1 MKAQY
6 EAFQPLP
13 ESSFRIFGY
22 EVPEFD
28 APWHY
33 HPEFELTVILQ
44 SEGIRYV
51 GNSMESFEAGDLV
64 LAGPNLPH
72 CWKNTPDNTV
82 PASSIVVQWPEA
94 FMGAGWLDVPEFKSI
109 RRLLQ
114 LAGQGIRFGPHVT
127 ARVTPMLEEM
137 LLMAPFPRIMKFLE
151 VLELLA
157 GVRDIHFLCE
167 QGFAYPLNYE
177 DNQRINTV
185 YNYIREHYSERITL
199 ATLSGMV
206 HMTEEAFSRFFSRT
220 MQKPLFTFL
229 NEYRINMASKMLIET
244 DMQVTEIS
252 FACGYD
258 SPPFFFRQF
267 RKFGGM
273 TPAAYRKQFRT
284 TEAAGAAGR
293 WTASSSAS
301 E

>member
-1 MKAQY
+1 MKAQF

-13 ESSFRIFGY
+13 DSSFRIFGY
-22 EVPEFD
+22 EVAEFD

-33 HPEFELTVILQ
+33 HPEYELTVILK

-64 LAGPNLPH
+64 LLGPNLPH
-72 CWKNTPDNTV
+72 CWKNTPDNVGT
-82 PASSIVVQWPEA
+82 ASSIVVQWPGE
-94 FMGAGWLDVPEFKSI
+94 FMGAGWLDVEEFKSVK
-109 RRLLQ
+109 RLLQ
-114 LAGQGIRFGPHVT
+114 MAGQGIRFDQGVS
-127 ARVTPMLEEM
+127 ARVKPMLAEM
-137 LLMAPFPRIMKFLE
+137 LEMQPFPRLIKFLE

-157 GVRDIHFLCE
+157 AVKNIHFLCE

-199 ATLSGMV
+199 ATLSGLVYMS
-206 HMTEEAFSRFFSRT
+206 EESFSRFFSRT

-244 DMQVTEIS
+244 DMQVAEIS
-252 FACGYD
+252 FACGYE

-273 TPAAYRKQFRT
+273 TPAAYRKQFRS
-284 TEAAGAAGR
+284 TEAEG
-293 WTASSSAS
+293 
-301 E
+301 

>member
-1 MKAQY
+1 MKAQF

-22 EVPEFD
+22 EVAEFD

-64 LAGPNLPH
+64 LLGPNLPH
-72 CWKNTPDNTV
+72 CWKNTPDSPG
-82 PASSIVVQWPEA
+82 PASSIVVQWPA
-94 FMGAGWLDVPEFKSI
+94 GFMGNGWQEVEEFKSVK
-109 RRLLQ
+109 RLLQ
-114 LAGQGIRFGPHVT
+114 LAGQGIRFDQEVS
-127 ARVTPMLEEM
+127 ARVKPILAEMLEM
-137 LLMAPFPRIMKFLE
+137 QPFPRLIKFLE

-157 GVRDIHFLCE
+157 AVKNIHFLCE

-185 YNYIREHYSERITL
+185 YNYIREHYAERITL
-199 ATLSGMV
+199 ATLSGLVYMS
-206 HMTEEAFSRFFSRT
+206 EESFSRFFSRI

-244 DMQVTEIS
+244 DLQVAEIS
-252 FACGYD
+252 FACGYE

-284 TEAAGAAGR
+284 TEAGG
-293 WTASSSAS
+293 
-301 E
+301 

>member
-1 MKAQY
+1 MKAQF

-22 EVPEFD
+22 EVKEFD

-33 HPEFELTVILQ
+33 HPEYELTIILQ
-44 SEGIRYV
+44 SVGIRYV

-64 LAGPNLPH
+64 LLGPNLPH
-72 CWKNTPDNTV
+72 CWKNTQDNV
-82 PASSIVVQWPEA
+82 VAASSIVVQWPEA
-94 FMGAGWLDVPEFKSI
+94 FIGNGWLDAEEFKSI

-114 LAGQGIRFGPHVT
+114 MAGQGIKFNQDAA
-127 ARVTPMLEEM
+127 ARVKPMLEDMLEM
-137 LLMAPFPRIMKFLE
+137 QPFARLIKFLE
-151 VLELLA
+151 VLEMLA
-157 GVRDIHFLCE
+157 GIKNIHFLCE

-185 YNYIREHYSERITL
+185 YNYIREHYAERITL
-199 ATLSGMV
+199 AALSALV
-206 HMTEEAFSRFFSRT
+206 HMSEEAFSRFFSRT

-229 NEYRINMASKMLIET
+229 NEYRINMATKMLIET
-244 DMQVTEIS
+244 DMQVAEIS

-273 TPAAYRKQFRT
+273 TPAAYRKQFRA
-284 TEAAGAAGR
+284 TETEG
-293 WTASSSAS
+293 
-301 E
+301 

>member
-1 MKAQY
+1 MKAQF

-13 ESSFRIFGY
+13 DSSFRIFGY
-22 EVPEFD
+22 EVAEFD

-33 HPEFELTVILQ
+33 HPEYELTVILK

-64 LAGPNLPH
+64 LLGPNLPH
-72 CWKNTPDNTV
+72 CWKNTPDSVGT
-82 PASSIVVQWPEA
+82 ASSIVVQWPGD
-94 FMGAGWLDVPEFKSI
+94 FMGNGWLDVEEFKSVK
-109 RRLLQ
+109 RLLQ
-114 LAGQGIRFGPHVT
+114 MAGQGIRFDQGVS
-127 ARVTPMLEEM
+127 ARVKPILAEMLEM
-137 LLMAPFPRIMKFLE
+137 QPFSRLMKFLE

-157 GVRDIHFLCE
+157 AVKNIHLLCE

-199 ATLSGMV
+199 ATLSGLVYMS
-206 HMTEEAFSRFFSRT
+206 EESFSRFFSRT

-244 DMQVTEIS
+244 DMQVAEIS
-252 FACGYD
+252 FACGYE

-284 TEAAGAAGR
+284 TEAAG
-293 WTASSSAS
+293 
-301 E
+301 

>member
-1 MKAQY
+1 MKAQF

-13 ESSFRIFGY
+13 DSSFRIFGY
-22 EVPEFD
+22 EVAEFD

-33 HPEFELTVILQ
+33 HPEYELTVILK

-64 LAGPNLPH
+64 LLGPNLPH
-72 CWKNTPDNTV
+72 CWKNTPDSVGT
-82 PASSIVVQWPEA
+82 ASSIVVQWPEA
-94 FMGAGWLDVPEFKSI
+94 FMGHGWLDVEEFKSV

-114 LAGQGIRFGPHVT
+114 MAGQGIRFNQEVS
-127 ARVTPMLEEM
+127 ARVKPMLAEM
-137 LLMAPFPRIMKFLE
+137 LEMQPFPRLIKFLE

-157 GVRDIHFLCE
+157 SVKNIHFLCE

-185 YNYIREHYSERITL
+185 YNYIREHFSERITL
-199 ATLSGMV
+199 ATLSDLVYMS
-206 HMTEEAFSRFFSRT
+206 EESFSRFFSRT

-244 DMQVTEIS
+244 DMQVAEIS
-252 FACGYD
+252 FACGYE

-284 TEAAGAAGR
+284 TEAAG
-293 WTASSSAS
+293 
-301 E
+301 

>member
-1 MKAQY
+1 MKAQF

-13 ESSFRIFGY
+13 DSSFRIFGY
-22 EVPEFD
+22 EVAEFD

-51 GNSMESFEAGDLV
+51 GNSMETFEAGDLV
-64 LAGPNLPH
+64 LLGPNLPH
-72 CWKNTPDNTV
+72 CWKYTPDSHG
-82 PASSIVVQWPEA
+82 PASSIVVQWPGE
-94 FMGAGWLDVPEFKSI
+94 FMGNGWQDVEEFKSVK
-109 RRLLQ
+109 RLLQ
-114 LAGQGIRFGPHVT
+114 LAGQGIRFSQEVS
-127 ARVTPMLEEM
+127 ARVKPILAEM
-137 LLMAPFPRIMKFLE
+137 LDMQPFPRLMKFLE
-151 VLELLA
+151 VLDLLA
-157 GVRDIHFLCE
+157 AVKNIHFLCE

-185 YNYIREHYSERITL
+185 YNYIREHYAERITL
-199 ATLSGMV
+199 ATLSGLV
-206 HMTEEAFSRFFSRT
+206 HMSEESFSRFFSRI

-244 DMQVTEIS
+244 DMQVAEIG
-252 FACGYD
+252 FACGYE

-273 TPAAYRKQFRT
+273 TPAAYRKQFRS
-284 TEAAGAAGR
+284 TEAAG
-293 WTASSSAS
+293 
-301 E
+301 

>member
-1 MKAQY
+1 MKAQF

-13 ESSFRIFGY
+13 DSSFRIFGY
-22 EVPEFD
+22 EVAEFD

-33 HPEFELTVILQ
+33 HPEYELTVILK

-64 LAGPNLPH
+64 LLGPNLPH
-72 CWKNTPDNTV
+72 CWKNTPDNVGT
-82 PASSIVVQWPEA
+82 ASSIVVQWPGE
-94 FMGAGWLDVPEFKSI
+94 FMGAGWLDVEEFKSVK
-109 RRLLQ
+109 RLLQ
-114 LAGQGIRFGPHVT
+114 MAGQGIRFDHGVS
-127 ARVTPMLEEM
+127 ARVKPMLAEM
-137 LLMAPFPRIMKFLE
+137 LEMQPFPRLIKFLE

-157 GVRDIHFLCE
+157 AVKNIHFLCE

-199 ATLSGMV
+199 ATLSGLVYMS
-206 HMTEEAFSRFFSRT
+206 EESFSRFFSRT

-244 DMQVTEIS
+244 DMQVAEIS
-252 FACGYD
+252 FACGYE

-273 TPAAYRKQFRT
+273 TPAAYRKQFRS
-284 TEAAGAAGR
+284 TEAEG
-293 WTASSSAS
+293 
-301 E
+301 

>member
-1 MKAQY
+1 MKAQF

-13 ESSFRIFGY
+13 DSSFRIFGY
-22 EVPEFD
+22 EVAEFD

-33 HPEFELTVILQ
+33 HPEYELTVILK

-64 LAGPNLPH
+64 LLGPNLPH
-72 CWKNTPDNTV
+72 CWKNTPDNAGT
-82 PASSIVVQWPEA
+82 ASSIVVQWPGE
-94 FMGAGWLDVPEFKSI
+94 FMGAGWLDVEEFKSVK
-109 RRLLQ
+109 RLLQ
-114 LAGQGIRFGPHVT
+114 MAGQGIRFDQDVS
-127 ARVTPMLEEM
+127 ARVKPMLAEM
-137 LLMAPFPRIMKFLE
+137 LEMQPFSRLIRFLE

-157 GVRDIHFLCE
+157 AVKNIHLLCE

-199 ATLSGMV
+199 AALSGLVYMS
-206 HMTEEAFSRFFSRT
+206 EESFSRFFSRT

-244 DMQVTEIS
+244 DMQVAEIS
-252 FACGYD
+252 FACGYE

-273 TPAAYRKQFRT
+273 TPAAYRKQFRS
-284 TEAAGAAGR
+284 TEAEG
-293 WTASSSAS
+293 
-301 E
+301 

>member
-1 MKAQY
+1 MKAQF

-13 ESSFRIFGY
+13 DSSFRIFGY
-22 EVPEFD
+22 EVAEFD

-33 HPEFELTVILQ
+33 HPEYELTVILQ

-51 GNSMESFEAGDLV
+51 GNSMENFEAGDLV
-64 LAGPNLPH
+64 LLGPNLPH
-72 CWKNTPDNTV
+72 CWKNTPDSRG
-82 PASSIVVQWPEA
+82 PASSIVVQWPGE
-94 FMGAGWLDVPEFKSI
+94 FIGAGWQDVEEFKSLK
-109 RRLLQ
+109 RLLQ
-114 LAGQGIRFGPHVT
+114 LAGQGIRFSQDVSSVV
-127 ARVTPMLEEM
+127 RPMLAEM
-137 LLMAPFPRIMKFLE
+137 LEMQPFPRLIKFLE

-157 GVRDIHFLCE
+157 AVKNIHILCE

-185 YNYIREHYSERITL
+185 YNYIREHYAERISL
-199 ATLSGMV
+199 ATLSGLVYMS
-206 HMTEEAFSRFFSRT
+206 EESFSRFFSRI

-244 DMQVTEIS
+244 DMQVAEIS
-252 FACGYD
+252 FACGYE

-273 TPAAYRKQFRT
+273 TPAAYRKQFRS
-284 TEAAGAAGR
+284 TEAAG
-293 WTASSSAS
+293 
-301 E
+301 

>member
-1 MKAQY
+1 MKAQF

-22 EVPEFD
+22 EVSEFD
-28 APWHY
+28 GPWHY
-33 HPEFELTVILQ
+33 HPEYELTIILQ

-51 GNSMESFEAGDLV
+51 GNSMENFEAGDLV
-64 LAGPNLPH
+64 LLGPNLPH
-72 CWKNTPDNTV
+72 CWKNTPDSEG
-82 PASSIVVQWPEA
+82 PASSIVVQWPEQ
-94 FMGAGWLDVPEFKSI
+94 FLGNGWLDVAEFKSI
-109 RRLLQ
+109 KRLFQ
-114 LAGQGIRFGPHVT
+114 LAGQGIRFDQEVS
-127 ARVTPMLEEM
+127 ARVNPMLTEM
-137 LLMAPFPRIMKFLE
+137 LEMQPMARLMKFLE

-157 GVRDIHFLCE
+157 AVKNTHFLCE

-199 ATLSGMV
+199 AVLSGLV
-206 HMTEEAFSRFFSRT
+206 HMSEEAFSRFFSRI

-244 DMQVTEIS
+244 DMQVAEIS
-252 FACGYD
+252 FACGYE

-273 TPAAYRKQFRT
+273 TPAAYRKQFRA
-284 TEAAGAAGR
+284 TEAAG
-293 WTASSSAS
+293 
-301 E
+301 

>member
-1 MKAQY
+1 MKAQF

-22 EVPEFD
+22 EVAEFD

-33 HPEFELTVILQ
+33 HPEYELTVILK

-64 LAGPNLPH
+64 LLGPNLPH
-72 CWKNTPDNTV
+72 CWKNTPDSAGT
-82 PASSIVVQWPEA
+82 ASSIVVQWPGD
-94 FMGAGWLDVPEFKSI
+94 FMGNGWLDVEEFKSVK
-109 RRLLQ
+109 RLLQ
-114 LAGQGIRFGPHVT
+114 MAGQGIRFDQGVT
-127 ARVTPMLEEM
+127 ARVKPMLAEM
-137 LLMAPFPRIMKFLE
+137 LEMQPFSRLMKFLE

-157 GVRDIHFLCE
+157 AVKNIHLLCE

-199 ATLSGMV
+199 ATLSGLVYMS
-206 HMTEEAFSRFFSRT
+206 EESFSRFFSRT

-244 DMQVTEIS
+244 DMQVAEIS
-252 FACGYD
+252 FACGYE

-284 TEAAGAAGR
+284 TEAAG
-293 WTASSSAS
+293 
-301 E
+301 

>member
-1 MKAQY
+1 MKAQF

-13 ESSFRIFGY
+13 ESSFRVFGY
-22 EVPEFD
+22 EVAEFD

-51 GNSMESFEAGDLV
+51 GNSMESFEPGDLV
-64 LAGPNLPH
+64 LLGPNLPH
-72 CWKNTPDNTV
+72 CWKNTPDSPG
-82 PASSIVVQWPEA
+82 PASSIVVQWPGG
-94 FMGAGWLDVPEFKSI
+94 FMGNGWQDVEEFKQVK
-109 RRLLQ
+109 RLLQ
-114 LAGQGIRFGPHVT
+114 LAGQGIRFDQTVSE
-127 ARVTPMLEEM
+127 RVTPMLAEM
-137 LLMAPFPRIMKFLE
+137 LDMQPFPRLMKFLE

-157 GVRDIHFLCE
+157 AVKNIHFLCE

-185 YNYIREHYSERITL
+185 YNYIREHYAERITL
-199 ATLSGMV
+199 ATLSGLVYMS
-206 HMTEEAFSRFFSRT
+206 EEAFSRFFSRI

-244 DMQVTEIS
+244 DMQVAEIS
-252 FACGYD
+252 FACGYE

-267 RKFGGM
+267 RKFGGV

-284 TEAAGAAGR
+284 TGAEG
-293 WTASSSAS
+293 
-301 E
+301 

>member
-1 MKAQY
+1 MKAQF

-22 EVPEFD
+22 EVKEFD

-33 HPEFELTVILQ
+33 HPEYELTVILQ

-64 LAGPNLPH
+64 LLGPNLPH
-72 CWKNTPDNTV
+72 CWKNTPDSV
-82 PASSIVVQWPEA
+82 GPASSIVVQWPAE
-94 FMGAGWLDVPEFKSI
+94 FMGSGWLNVEEFKSI

-114 LAGQGIRFGPHVT
+114 LATQGVRFNQEVSAGVL
-127 ARVTPMLEEM
+127 PMLAAM
-137 LLMAPFPRIMKFLE
+137 LDMQPFPRLMKFLE
-151 VLELLA
+151 ILELLA
-157 GVRDIHFLCE
+157 AVKSIHLLCE
-167 QGFAYPLNYE
+167 QGFTHPLNYE

-185 YNYIREHYSERITL
+185 YNYIREHYAERITL
-199 ATLSGMV
+199 AMLAGLV
-206 HMTEEAFSRFFSRT
+206 HMSEESFSRFFSRT

-244 DMQVTEIS
+244 DMQVAEIS
-252 FACGYD
+252 FACGYE

-267 RKFGGM
+267 RKFGGI
-273 TPAAYRKQFRT
+273 TPAAYRNQFRT
-284 TEAAGAAGR
+284 TEAEG
-293 WTASSSAS
+293 
-301 E
+301 

>member
-1 MKAQY
+1 MKAQF

-13 ESSFRIFGY
+13 DSSFRIFGY
-22 EVPEFD
+22 EVAEFD

-33 HPEFELTVILQ
+33 HPEYELTVILQ

-64 LAGPNLPH
+64 LLGPNLPH
-72 CWKNTPDNTV
+72 CWKNTPDSQG
-82 PASSIVVQWPEA
+82 PASSIVAQWPGD
-94 FMGAGWLDVPEFKSI
+94 FMGTGWQDVEEFKSVK
-109 RRLLQ
+109 RLLQ
-114 LAGQGIRFGPHVT
+114 LAGQGIRFSQEVSGM
-127 ARVTPMLEEM
+127 VTPILAEMLEM
-137 LLMAPFPRIMKFLE
+137 QPFPRLMKFLE

-157 GVRDIHFLCE
+157 SVKNIHFLCE

-185 YNYIREHYSERITL
+185 YNYIREHYAERITL
-199 ATLSGMV
+199 TTLAGLVYMS
-206 HMTEEAFSRFFSRT
+206 EESFSRFFSRT

-229 NEYRINMASKMLIET
+229 NEYRINIASKMLIET
-244 DMQVTEIS
+244 DMQVAEIS
-252 FACGYD
+252 FACGYE

-284 TEAAGAAGR
+284 TEAAG
-293 WTASSSAS
+293 
-301 E
+301 

>member
-1 MKAQY
+1 MKAQF

-22 EVPEFD
+22 EVAEFD

-33 HPEFELTVILQ
+33 HPEYELTVILH

-64 LAGPNLPH
+64 LLGPDLPH
-72 CWKNTPDNTV
+72 CWKNTPDSPG
-82 PASSIVVQWPEA
+82 PASSIVVQWPA
-94 FMGAGWLDVPEFKSI
+94 GFMGDGWQDVEEFKSVK
-109 RRLLQ
+109 RLLQ
-114 LAGQGIRFGPHVT
+114 LARQGIRFDQEVS
-127 ARVTPMLEEM
+127 ARVKPMLAEM
-137 LLMAPFPRIMKFLE
+137 LEMQPFPRLIKFLE
-151 VLELLA
+151 VLETLA
-157 GVRDIHFLCE
+157 AVKNIHFLCE

-199 ATLSGMV
+199 ATLSGLVCMS
-206 HMTEEAFSRFFSRT
+206 EEAFSRFFSRI

-244 DMQVTEIS
+244 DMQVAEIS
-252 FACGYD
+252 FACGYE

-267 RKFGGM
+267 RKFGGI
-273 TPAAYRKQFRT
+273 TPAAYRKQFRS
-284 TEAAGAAGR
+284 TEAAG
-293 WTASSSAS
+293 
-301 E
+301 